1 MKTPRSRFGMD
12 LASLNIQRGRDHGLA
27 AYNIWRE
34 QCGLR
39 RFQKWT
45 DMTDVMTK
53 GTIQRLSSAYEH
65 VDDIDLFT
73 GGISERPVVGGV
85 VGPTFA
91 CILGQQFLN
100 LRKGDRFWYE
110 NGGVDAKYPGGF
122 TSQQLQEIRKSS
134 LSRVICNGLDD
145 VGAIQPY
152 AFLADDEFSNRR
164 SACKGSRIPRVDLN
178 KWKEDEL
185 DSQPT
190 LFSAAPTL
198 YSVLSLPS
206 SQNDFGLHSFPPINI
221 ENAPTS
227 NYSPLNFIHENLHST
242 DSSASFTNGTEELDK
257 NFAEWLRNKELTQ
270 NSALKVKPSSI
281 QNSDDEDAG
290 EYLEE
295 VPKPIT
301 SEQYFSVFKGDNNDI
316 EDNPG
321 GNAIPFDFVMK
332 GRSSKSKNYFRKTTN
347 KNFDSFVDDLFKA
360 ARKTAFEEKL
370 LFY

>member
-1 MKTPRSRFGMD
+1 MD

-152 AFLADDEFSNRR
+152 AFLADDDFSNRR

-185 DSQPT
+185 NSQPT

-206 SQNDFGLHSFPPINI
+206 SQNDFGLHSVPQNSIK
-221 ENAPTS
+221 TS
-227 NYSPLNFIHENLHST
+227 DFSPLNFIHDKLHST
-242 DSSASFTNGTEELDK
+242 AASLSNKTEELDK

-270 NSALKVKPSSI
+270 NSAQSKKSSNI
-281 QNSDDEDAG
+281 QNSGDKE
-290 EYLEE
+290 ESYLDE

-301 SEQYFSVFKGDNNDI
+301 SEQYFKVFKGDKNDV
-316 EDNPG
+316 EGDDSNETD
-321 GNAIPFDFVMK
+321 IPFDFVMK
-332 GRSSKSKNYFRKTTN
+332 GRSSKSKNDFRETKN
-347 KNFDSFVDDLFKA
+347 RNFDDFVDDLFKA
-360 ARKTAFEEKL
+360 ARKTAFEEKH

>member
-1 MKTPRSRFGMD
+1 MD

-39 RFQKWT
+39 RFQKFT

-53 GTIQRLSSAYEH
+53 GTIERLSSAYEH

-110 NGGVDAKYPGGF
+110 NGGTDAQYPGGF
-122 TSQQLQEIRKSS
+122 SSQQLQEIRKSS

-164 SACKGSRIPRVDLN
+164 SACKGSRIPRVDLS
-178 KWKEDEL
+178 KWKENEITA
-185 DSQPT
+185 QPT

-198 YSVLSLPS
+198 YSVFSLPS
-206 SQNDFGLHSFPPINI
+206 SQNNFGLNSLPSSNKIQ
-221 ENAPTS
+221 NASPTK
-227 NYSPLNFIHENLHST
+227 YSPLTFLQDKIH
-242 DSSASFTNGTEELDK
+242 SSGGAPQTEEEMDK
-257 NFAEWLRNKELTQ
+257 NFAEWLKNKELTQ
-270 NSALKVKPSSI
+270 ELATKNEVEGQKVAFLK
-281 QNSDDEDAG
+281 
-290 EYLEE
+290 E
-295 VPKPIT
+295 VPKPLT
-301 SEQYFSVFKGDNNDI
+301 SEQYFSVFKDDKNS
-316 EDNPG
+316 NPEIDVG
-321 GNAIPFDFVMK
+321 GSDIPFDFVLK
-332 GRSSKSKNYFRKTTN
+332 ARSSKSQNDFTRQMEKD
-347 KNFDSFVDDLFKA
+347 FDAFVDDLFQT
-360 ARKTAFEEKL
+360 ARKKAFDKKY

>member
-1 MKTPRSRFGMD
+1 MD

-110 NGGVDAKYPGGF
+110 NGGADAKYPGGF
-122 TSQQLQEIRKSS
+122 TSPQLQEIRKSS

-152 AFLADDEFSNRR
+152 AFLADDDFSNRR

-178 KWKEDEL
+178 KWKEDEIN
-185 DSQPT
+185 SQPT

-206 SQNDFGLHSFPPINI
+206 SQNEFGLHSNSA
-221 ENAPTS
+221 NDTTNTSAS
-227 NYSPLNFIHENLHST
+227 NYSTLNFIHEQLHSN
-242 DSSASFTNGTEELDK
+242 DPNASSSKTVEQDK
-257 NFAEWLRNKELTQ
+257 NFAEWLKNKELTQ
-270 NSALKVKPSSI
+270 NSALNKIPSKI
-281 QNSDDEDAG
+281 QTDE
-290 EYLEE
+290 EESYLEE
-295 VPKPIT
+295 VPKPIS
-301 SEQYFSVFKGDNNDI
+301 SEQYFSVFKGDTNDI
-316 EDNPG
+316 EANNSNDND
-321 GNAIPFDFVMK
+321 IPFDFILK
-332 GRSSKSKNYFRKTTN
+332 GRSSKSKNDFRKT
-347 KNFDSFVDDLFKA
+347 KNRDFDNFVDDLFKA
-360 ARKTAFEEKL
+360 ARKTAFEEKQ

>member
-1 MKTPRSRFGMD
+1 MD

-73 GGISERPVVGGV
+73 GGIAERPVVGGV

-110 NGGVDAKYPGGF
+110 NGGIDAKYPGGF
-122 TSQQLQEIRKSS
+122 SSQQLQEIRKSS

-164 SACKGSRIPRVDLN
+164 SACKGSRMPRVDLN
-178 KWKEDEL
+178 KWKEDQIN
-185 DSQPT
+185 SQPT

-198 YSVLSLPS
+198 YSVFSLSSS
-206 SQNDFGLHSFPPINI
+206 SQNQFGLDSLTSSNKLQNSPP
-221 ENAPTS
+221 A
-227 NYSPLNFIHENLHST
+227 NYSSLNFMQEKIHST
-242 DSSASFTNGTEELDK
+242 EHPSSSPGETEELDR
-257 NFAEWLRNKELTQ
+257 NFAEWLKNKKLTE
-270 NSALKVKPSSI
+270 NSATNKVQSSS
-281 QNSDDEDAG
+281 NNENGDDSGEDVV
-290 EYLEE
+290 LEE

-301 SEQYFSVFKGDNNDI
+301 REQYFSVFKGDKNDI
-316 EDNPG
+316 EGNEGG
-321 GNAIPFDFVMK
+321 GNSIPFDFVLK
-332 GRSSKSKNYFRKTTN
+332 GRSSKSKNDFMRRKSN
-347 KNFDSFVDDLFKA
+347 QDFDAFVDDLFRSGRKKA
-360 ARKTAFEEKL
+360 FDKEKL
-370 LFY
+370 FY

>member
-1 MKTPRSRFGMD
+1 MD

-27 AYNIWRE
+27 PYNIWRE

-53 GTIQRLSSAYEH
+53 GTIERLSSAYEH
-65 VDDIDLFT
+65 VDDVDLFT

-110 NGGVDAKYPGGF
+110 NGGNDAQNTGGF

-164 SACKGSRIPRVDLN
+164 TACKGSRIPRVDLK
-178 KWKEDEL
+178 KWKEDEINA
-185 DSQPT
+185 QPT

-198 YSVLSLPS
+198 YSVFSLPS
-206 SQNDFGLHSFPPINI
+206 SQNEFGLNSLPSSNQ
-221 ENAPTS
+221 EQNASPTS
-227 NYSPLNFIHENLHST
+227 YSPLNFFQDKIHFESMA
-242 DSSASFTNGTEELDK
+242 SSVQSDELDK
-257 NFAEWLRNKELTQ
+257 NFVEWVKNKELTENAASQ
-270 NSALKVKPSSI
+270 VGSSAGASG
-281 QNSDDEDAG
+281 NGDG
-290 EYLEE
+290 ENIFLEE
-295 VPKPIT
+295 VPKPI
-301 SEQYFSVFKGDNNDI
+301 SSNQYFEVFKKENE
-316 EDNPG
+316 EDEVSKSN
-321 GNAIPFDFVMK
+321 IPFDFILK
-332 GRSSKSKNYFRKTTN
+332 GRSSKSKNDFIQQRNAKD
-347 KNFDSFVDDLFKA
+347 FDEFVDELFRSAREKA
-360 ARKTAFEEKL
+360 FDKKH